1 MTVPEMT
8 SARPPRPRLE
18 DAIDADVRA
27 LVRDSVADPSA
38 RVDSWGLEP
47 VAYAFGSPNT
57 DGLFRVRATVD
68 CGGQVLAWSVFVKII
83 RSFRHWPLID
93 VIPAPMREAALSG
106 SHWRYEADAYLSD
119 LATVLPP
126 GTRLPRLLLLKDL
139 GDERL
144 ALVLEDVQTTSD
156 RWEPST
162 FARAARGLGRLA
174 ARMTSSDVLPASASR
189 SPGELT
195 ARHYAGRVVPAVLP
209 ALADDTLWR
218 HRLLT
223 GHQELRSDMLELA
236 DRLPSILLGLK
247 TLPQLMTHG
256 DASPQNLLVPV
267 SERDT
272 FVVVDWTLSGLSA
285 VGTDL
290 GQLLVGL
297 AHAGELSTADLPRLR
312 GIIVDAYTEGLALEG
327 MYVDPAAVAYGLDG
341 DLAVRSALTTLP
353 FERLREPITEELTGL
368 VERRLELTRFL
379 VDLALAMPARPERVR
394 PGVSRS
400 GPLRSGPVPSAARRG
415 DAR

>member
-1 MTVPEMT
+1 
-8 SARPPRPRLE
+8 
-18 DAIDADVRA
+18 
-27 LVRDSVADPSA
+27 
-38 RVDSWGLEP
+38 
-47 VAYAFGSPNT
+47 
-57 DGLFRVRATVD
+57 
-68 CGGQVLAWSVFVKII
+68 
-83 RSFRHWPLID
+83 
-93 VIPAPMREAALSG
+93 
-106 SHWRYEADAYLSD
+106 
-119 LATVLPP
+119 
-126 GTRLPRLLLLKDL
+126 
-139 GDERL
+139 
-144 ALVLEDVQTTSD
+144 
-156 RWEPST
+156 
-162 FARAARGLGRLA
+162 
-174 ARMTSSDVLPASASR
+174 
-189 SPGELT
+189 
-195 ARHYAGRVVPAVLP
+195 
-209 ALADDTLWR
+209 
-218 HRLLT
+218 
-223 GHQELRSDMLELA
+223 
-236 DRLPSILLGLK
+236 
-247 TLPQLMTHG
+247 MTHG

-353 FERLREPITEELTGL
+353 FERLREPVTEELTGL

-400 GPLRSGPVPSAARRG
+400 GPLRSSPVPSAARRG